1 VPSDYPT
8 DLDTFTNPS
17 PSDPRT
23 SPSHAGQ
30 HADINDA
37 MTAVQGTLGL
47 DPQGS
52 EATVAAR
59 IAAIEAA
66 GGDVATDA
74 IFDAKGDLAVGTGA
88 DTAARL
94 AVGTNTHVL
103 TADSAT
109 ATGLKWAAGGGGGG
123 AFTEIVSASNFDVV
137 NSSPTGNVHPDF
149 QFSVTAGKF
158 YLVDALFLIVGDNTT
173 ADAAVDYEVSAGTM
187 KGRGQGEAPGA
198 ALSAGWPTPIANS
211 AARLATIIV
220 VGTAADLEHPSTY
233 RVLYAFRPSANAT
246 FRVLFGNNTATS
258 GATSRLLKG
267 SVLRWRQM
275 D

>member
-1 VPSDYPT
+1 MAKFEDVHDAHDHTGVPG
-8 DLDTFTNPS
+8 
-17 PSDPRT
+17 
-23 SPSHAGQ
+23 AGAP
-30 HADINDA
+30 ADILDLPTAETDDA
-37 MTAVQGTLGL
+37 LVLAPDG
-47 DPQGS
+47 
-52 EATVAAR
+52 
-59 IAAIEAA
+59 A
-66 GGDVATDA
+66 GGVEFRAEAGGPGGSGDVETDA

-94 AVGTNTHVL
+94 AVGTNGQVL
-103 TADSAT
+103 TADSGES
-109 ATGLKWAAGGGGGG
+109 TGLKWAAGGGGGG